1 MAKINSRQKGA
12 AGEREA
18 RDFWRDRG
26 HPANRGR
33 QYSGSPDS
41 PDIVVHSL
49 PAFHF
54 EVKRVQQLNLEDALA
69 QATRDAG
76 DKIPLVMHRRNGGEW
91 MITMSADM
99 FAKAFAPLYT
109 KGNVNILD
117 ILDGEE

>member
-18 RDFWRDRG
+18 RDFWVERG
-26 HPANRGR
+26 HRANRGR

-41 PDIVVHSL
+41 PDIIVHTL

-54 EVKRVQQLNLEDALA
+54 EVKRVQNLNLADAIA
-69 QATRDAG
+69 QAQQDAG
-76 DKIPLVMHRRNGGEW
+76 DKIPLVMHRKNSGEW

-99 FAKAFAPLYT
+99 FAKAFAPMFTVHDLVS
-109 KGNVNILD
+109 KRLKD
-117 ILDGEE
+117 EE